1 MIDYLARIALPYSN
15 SSLILKKKVLHEF
28 YQEFL
33 LKLHNGRI
41 SLARLNKLVHK
52 LWGLVKVMTIEIWQS
67 RNNRKYDKKLL
78 PQQTIIN
85 KINAQLKIIILAH
98 YKKHKLNDTLDILQN
113 QFSINEALAKL
124 ENNSLITPL

>member
-1 MIDYLARIALPYSN
+1 
-15 SSLILKKKVLHEF
+15 
-28 YQEFL
+28 
-33 LKLHNGRI
+33 
-41 SLARLNKLVHK
+41 
-52 LWGLVKVMTIEIWQS
+52 MTIEIWQS

-78 PQQTIIN
+78 PQQAIIN
-85 KINAQLKIIILAH
+85 KINTQLKIIILAH